1 MVGVAVGAF
10 ISNFLALSG
19 GELGH
24 SVSHSLQSTFP
35 ISYVGIVIMIAGF
48 GLIAY
53 KVLEEKFQ
61 RKITQVGVKSIMD
74 KDEIDQIDR
83 QDSERNE
90 EVDRYTPANVK

>member
-1 MVGVAVGAF
+1 
-10 ISNFLALSG
+10 
-19 GELGH
+19 LGH

-61 RKITQVGVKSIMD
+61 RKITQAGVKSIMD

>member
-1 MVGVAVGAF
+1 M
-10 ISNFLALSG
+10 I
-19 GELGH
+19 
-24 SVSHSLQSTFP
+24 T
-35 ISYVGIVIMIAGF
+35 GI

-53 KVLEEKFQ
+53 KVLDEKLQ
-61 RKITQVGVKSIMD
+61 RKFTQVGVKSIMD

>member
-1 MVGVAVGAF
+1 
-10 ISNFLALSG
+10 
-19 GELGH
+19 
-24 SVSHSLQSTFP
+24 
-35 ISYVGIVIMIAGF
+35 MIAGF

-74 KDEIDQIDR
+74 RDEIYQIDR